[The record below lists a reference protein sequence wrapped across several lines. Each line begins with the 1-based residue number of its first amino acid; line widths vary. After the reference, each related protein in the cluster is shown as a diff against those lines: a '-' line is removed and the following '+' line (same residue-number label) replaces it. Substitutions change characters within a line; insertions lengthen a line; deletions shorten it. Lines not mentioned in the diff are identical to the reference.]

1 MIQIFGGVKSLSG
14 TSDDKQSGF
23 DIMKIGLAVQ
33 LVFFGL
39 FLIISFR
46 FHFVS
51 KTFKGV
57 LAWYLVVSKFL
68 WILNISV
75 CLIFVSYD
83 SSHIIL
89 YGRSGLAFWGAGK
102 KAVLEMIDD
111 WVTEAQ
117 ILTVILQVRSIYRM
131 REFSMEFLRFWV
143 AYHSSDFRP
152 VQ

>member
-57 LAWYLVVSKFL
+57 LA
-68 WILNISV
+68 
-75 CLIFVSYD
+75 
-83 SSHIIL
+83 
-89 YGRSGLAFWGAGK
+89 
-102 KAVLEMIDD
+102 
-111 WVTEAQ
+111 
-117 ILTVILQVRSIYRM
+117 
-131 REFSMEFLRFWV
+131 
-143 AYHSSDFRP
+143 
-152 VQ
+152 